1 MSAREGHFDLTDEFL
16 PRNVPW
22 PICKAGFL
30 SELLGWPKPL
40 ATPRH
45 LRQHKKSLKGHV
57 VNLVIYDVRR
67 DYETARNASNSSCC
81 NSPLMRASHRWVR
94 SKVGEQKLCA
104 KDFSFELKN
113 LAPLLSEN

>member
-1 MSAREGHFDLTDEFL
+1 MPPERLSAREGHFDLTDEFL
-16 PRNVPW
+16 PRNIPW

-67 DYETARNASNSSCC
+67 VI
-81 NSPLMRASHRWVR
+81 MRQRGMRVTRPAALQLAFNEGQSWM
-94 SKVGEQKLCA
+94 GEV
-104 KDFSFELKN
+104 
-113 LAPLLSEN
+113 